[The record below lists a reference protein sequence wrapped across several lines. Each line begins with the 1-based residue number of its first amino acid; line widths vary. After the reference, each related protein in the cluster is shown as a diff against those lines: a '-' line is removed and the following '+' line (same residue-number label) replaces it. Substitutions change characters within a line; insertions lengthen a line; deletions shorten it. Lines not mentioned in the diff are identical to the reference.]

1 MAVPKRTRTTSL
13 AHRALRLFI
22 VLAALLC
29 FTGSAGAQTWNWK
42 SETVDDSATAT
53 AIAVDNDGNVH
64 VSYGTDGAQWKYAF
78 RPAGTAHWDKTAL
91 AGGSVNYV
99 SLVLDAQ
106 GNPHL
111 CSTFRRL
118 QYAEFN
124 GTKWSIEEVAPD
136 NSEIGY
142 SCTVGVGPDGKPHLA
157 WYKEKD
163 ANHDFYVHLKYASL
177 ENGVWVARTVDF
189 DKQTG
194 KFHSMVVDPQGVPH
208 LTYDS
213 FVDGKLKYAIRDK
226 DKWDVRVVALRKLND
241 PEYNLGM
248 GNNLFLDAAG
258 RAHISFYSSNQMHYA
273 SEKPDGSGWDLQMV
287 DNIRS
292 SGGWVSYR
300 SAVMLDKAGNPHII
314 YQDGAQVKHAFWS
327 GKEWKLQLV
336 AHGGAD
342 GNRYVSAA
350 IDKNDVLYVA
360 YRDADDTSL
369 KVAIGTPSGEAAQ
382 AAAAT
387 KPAEAAPATA
397 KPQTAAVAKTPN

>member
-1 MAVPKRTRTTSL
+1 VVVLKTS
-13 AHRALRLFI
+13 AAKSFLRHSRRLSLLF
-22 VLAALLC
+22 AAACL
-29 FTGSAGAQTWNWK
+29 FFAFSANAQTWNWK
-42 SETVDDSATAT
+42 YETVDDSATAT
-53 AIAVDNDGNVH
+53 AIAVDNEGNVH
-64 VSYGTDGAQWKYAF
+64 LSYGTDGAQWKYAF
-78 RPAGTAHWDKTAL
+78 RPAGTTRWDKTAL

-99 SLVLDAQ
+99 SLVLDNQ

-118 QYAEFN
+118 QYADFN
-124 GTKWSIEEVAPD
+124 GTKWSIQEVAPD
-136 NSEIGY
+136 AAEIGY

-163 ANHDFYVHLKYASL
+163 ADHNFYVHLKYGSL

-208 LTYDS
+208 LTYDA
-213 FVDGKLKYAIRDK
+213 FVDGKLKYAVRDK
-226 DKWDVRVVALRKLND
+226 DSWDIHVVASRKVND

-258 RAHISFYSSNQMHYA
+258 RAHVSFYSTSLMHYA
-273 SEKPDGSGWDLQMV
+273 SEKPDGTFEVQTV

-300 SAVMLDKAGNPHII
+300 SVVLLDKAGNPHII
-314 YQDGAQVKHAFWS
+314 YQDGGTVKHAYWN
-327 GKEWKLQLV
+327 GKDWKLQLIV
-336 AHGGAD
+336 HSAPD

-350 IDKNDVLYVA
+350 MDKNDVLYVA
-360 YRDADDTSL
+360 YRDPDDTSL
-369 KVAIGTPSGEAAQ
+369 KVAIGTPG
-382 AAAAT
+382 
-387 KPAEAAPATA
+387 AAPPQTAAATA
-397 KPQTAAVAKTPN
+397 KPAQTAAVAAKP